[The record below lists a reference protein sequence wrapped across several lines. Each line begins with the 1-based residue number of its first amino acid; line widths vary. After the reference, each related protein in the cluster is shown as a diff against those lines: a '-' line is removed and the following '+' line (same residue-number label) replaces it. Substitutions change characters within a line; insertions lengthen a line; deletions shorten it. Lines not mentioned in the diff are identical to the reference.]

1 MYFPLIAVTSE
12 ILNGYFFSGMIFTVD
27 FILSPEKPRRV
38 ARFGTM
44 VTKFSTLPE
53 TVRRSTGWSGELVL
67 TRIVLVSVLP
77 P

>member
-1 MYFPLIAVTSE
+1 MYFPLIVVMSE

-38 ARFGTM
+38 TRLGTM

-53 TVRRSTGWSGELVL
+53 TVR
-67 TRIVLVSVLP
+67 
-77 P
+77 